1 MPVRIW
7 FVLVKLQIRC
17 HYSLHIPI
25 RMECVGSGSRL
36 TKCVCKEWFGERQCM
51 CILPDGCVCNALIKL
66 MSASQTSESNRF
78 KDASL
83 MRKRKSRILWRSNVT
98 WDDETGDSTRS
109 ICIWLTRHMKDFKGN
124 EWCMW
129 NLILGWT
136 GLWGGLLCVK
146 KA

>member
-1 MPVRIW
+1 MNLLW
-7 FVLVKLQIRC
+7 C
-17 HYSLHIPI
+17 YGSLHIPI
-25 RMECVGSGSRL
+25 RMECVRFGSRL
-36 TKCVCKEWFGERQCM
+36 TKCVCKEWFGERQMYVCIAGCM
-51 CILPDGCVCNALIKL
+51 VCFCNALIKL

-78 KDASL
+78 KGASF

-129 NLILGWT
+129 NLIMGWT
-136 GLWGGLLCVK
+136 GLDWYVRWFIMRQEAKG
-146 KA
+146 